1 MWSCWNHKSLYFT
14 LLYFLLD
21 SDSRKLLIMFLCNVF
36 HFMKSSTKVSVC
48 SPLCKRFRK
57 IFPNVANGNKSGP
70 IPHTPDATFV
80 SPLSF
85 FIFFPTSK
93 TTKLHLLT
101 FTTQGNYCRAARF
114 ALRNHR
120 RGPKSVFTTE
130 PDWLLKNVTTRSYR
144 ERRKKIKRFPK
155 ISVNNSSRIHAP
167 TSIGRP

>member
-1 MWSCWNHKSLYFT
+1 MARSLPQKSRCAA
-14 LLYFLLD
+14 D
-21 SDSRKLLIMFLCNVF
+21 CV
-36 HFMKSSTKVSVC
+36 
-48 SPLCKRFRK
+48 
-57 IFPNVANGNKSGP
+57 NGFGKYSQTWRTNDNKSGP

-101 FTTQGNYCRAARF
+101 FTTQGNYCRAAEF

-130 PDWLLKNVTTRSYR
+130 PDWLLKNVTRTYT

-155 ISVNNSSRIHAP
+155 ISVNNSSRVHAP